1 MSKETGLDG
10 LQSLNEA
17 AISGRADVYKPQG
30 RSSGASDVVL
40 LPHSLVL
47 FSVPTS
53 WCKVC
58 VFRKVAWLLI
68 STHDTRAASSRAF
81 SCGFGAR
88 KSIIK
93 IRNEVGKK

>member
-53 WCKVC
+53 
-58 VFRKVAWLLI
+58 
-68 STHDTRAASSRAF
+68 
-81 SCGFGAR
+81 
-88 KSIIK
+88 
-93 IRNEVGKK
+93 